1 MGLENTYVI
10 GMDMGTTNIKAV
22 ALGNDGRVVADASL
36 PNKFYNP
43 GLNMHEQDANE
54 WWQNVQY
61 IFNTITERIG
71 IEAVKQI
78 RGICISSHTVSLLP
92 VAENGM
98 PLYRALT

>member
-78 RGICISSHTVSLLP
+78 RGRSNIP
-92 VAENGM
+92 
-98 PLYRALT
+98 R